1 MRLFRSNVERPL
13 LWDAA
18 RWLRIL
24 FFLLTSAG
32 RFVPSSSPLPLFLHL
47 SERNSEMSSM
57 TSRPVSLRNSRG
69 AAALIPYLQ
78 AREPCPTKR
87 KRFVRMGETNRKD
100 RSDTIRRSR
109 NYFAEKLG
117 SLRRRIKWVA
127 ARVHSLCQ
135 IEISL
140 KRIALRKRYS
150 VKLET
155 HRI

>member
-1 MRLFRSNVERPL
+1 MGCSTMIENFV
-13 LWDAA
+13 
-18 RWLRIL
+18 
-24 FFLLTSAG
+24 FLLTSAG

-57 TSRPVSLRNSRG
+57 TSRPVSLSNSRG

-135 IEISL
+135 IRDFFKTASSTQTIQRQIGDAQNIGLLAEL
-140 KRIALRKRYS
+140 LRTPS
-150 VKLET
+150 A
-155 HRI
+155 